1 MTFFS
6 TSALYLA
13 TFSVVVVAP
22 ITLSLAAMGWLLLR
36 DGIVDEK
43 GSARGINKER
53 DALIVKVC
61 GGDDSFARSL
71 MRWSFARASLKR
83 LFGDLSDV
91 IIGKRVAREGSFW
104 PDAQVF
110 ELGNVENVNK
120 NTSEYNTS
128 EYNTSSEAAILAS
141 SGQIFIT
148 KTIPRRLHSFL
159 PTEPGRPLILN
170 FGSWT

>member
-13 TFSVVVVAP
+13 TTAVVVVAP

-43 GSARGINKER
+43 GSARGKNKER

-83 LFGDLSDV
+83 LFGDLSN
-91 IIGKRVAREGSFW
+91 IILGNRVAREGSFW

-110 ELGNVENVNK
+110 ELEKLENVNK
-120 NTSEYNTS
+120 NTTEYNK
-128 EYNTSSEAAILAS
+128 SSEAAILAS
-141 SGQIFIT
+141 TGQNFIT

-159 PTEPGRPLILN
+159 PTERGRPLILN

>member
-6 TSALYLA
+6 TSALYLV
-13 TFSVVVVAP
+13 TTSVVVVVAP

-36 DGIVDEK
+36 DAIVDEK

-120 NTSEYNTS
+120 NTSEYNK
-128 EYNTSSEAAILAS
+128 SSEAAILAS
-141 SGQIFIT
+141 SGQNFLT

-159 PTEPGRPLILN
+159 PTERGRPLILN

>member
-6 TSALYLA
+6 TSALYLVTTA
-13 TFSVVVVAP
+13 VVVVAP
-22 ITLSLAAMGWLLLR
+22 ISLSIAAMGWLLLR

-43 GSARGINKER
+43 GSARGKNKER

-71 MRWSFARASLKR
+71 MRWSFARASIKR
-83 LFGDLSDV
+83 LFGDLSN
-91 IIGKRVAREGSFW
+91 IILGNRVAREGSFW

-110 ELGNVENVNK
+110 ELEKLENVNK
-120 NTSEYNTS
+120 NTTEYNK
-128 EYNTSSEAAILAS
+128 SSEAAILAS
-141 SGQIFIT
+141 TGQNFIT

-159 PTEPGRPLILN
+159 PTERGRPLILN

>member
-13 TFSVVVVAP
+13 TTAVVVVAP
-22 ITLSLAAMGWLLLR
+22 ITLSIAAMGWLLLR
-36 DGIVDEK
+36 DGLVDEK
-43 GSARGINKER
+43 GSARGKNKER

-83 LFGDLSDV
+83 LFGDLSN
-91 IIGKRVAREGSFW
+91 IILGNRVAREGSFW

-110 ELGNVENVNK
+110 ELEKLENVNK
-120 NTSEYNTS
+120 NTTEYNK
-128 EYNTSSEAAILAS
+128 SSEAAILAS
-141 SGQIFIT
+141 TGQNFIT

-159 PTEPGRPLILN
+159 PTERGRPLILN